1 MLRFLYAVLVVF
13 GLSAPLAAQQDG
25 AENTRQIAPRPLAS
39 ALDASRAGR
48 WQAAAQLASRDGPA
62 AAAII
67 EWMRLSAGLG
77 DPADVLA
84 FLDAHPDW
92 PGLDALRRKNEEVMT
107 NAGFDDVLAFYRGYD
122 PQSGAGALNLAH
134 ARIARGEAGEA
145 EAGVVLAWRTLDLS
159 EQEHDDFIT
168 AHAELLK
175 PHHAA
180 RLEMALW
187 RGLRDARQMLPLVDD
202 ETRAL
207 AEARLRLKDGGTI
220 DEDDL
225 PKGGATNAGIT
236 YELFIRDID
245 SGRSKDAIDR
255 IMAQS
260 DLPDGLGEPG
270 RWAGWRRYLARA
282 EMRAG
287 NSDTAYRLAANHQL
301 VDGSSYADLE
311 WLAGYLALKYLDAP
325 ELALDHFQRFRA
337 AVEGPISLGR
347 AGYWLGRAQ
356 EAIGDA
362 QAAQLSYA
370 SGGQFQTSFYG
381 LLAAG
386 RAGLAPDP
394 TLAGTPPEG
403 GWRQAGFAQTPLFR
417 AGVLLLAAG
426 QLSLSE
432 RFFVALAETLDEDD
446 LRRLGHALEELD
458 APHLQV
464 MVGKAAAGRGIVV
477 PGPYYALHPM
487 HRMDMPVPTELA
499 LAIARRESEFD
510 AAVQS
515 GAGAQGLMQLMP
527 GTASDMARA
536 LGLENPRGRALND
549 WQFNAQLGAAYL
561 AGLIERFDG
570 NVVMVAAGYNAGP
583 GRPLRWME
591 EMGDPRGSGE
601 DEIVDWIEHI
611 PFRETRNY
619 VMRVAESLPVYRARL
634 GKPPLP
640 VPFGQELSGAGLR
653 KVALD

>member
-1 MLRFLYAVLVVF
+1 MLRFLWAVLVVF

-25 AENTRQIAPRPLAS
+25 PENTGRIAPRPLAS
-39 ALDASRAGR
+39 ALDAARAGR
-48 WQAAAQLASRDGPA
+48 WQVAAQLARRDGPA
-62 AAAII
+62 AEAII
-67 EWMRLSAGLG
+67 EWMRLGAGLG
-77 DPADVLA
+77 EPADVLA

-107 NAGFDDVLAFYRGYD
+107 NAGFDDVLAFYQTYRPRTGT
-122 PQSGAGALNLAH
+122 GALNLAR
-134 ARIARGEAGEA
+134 AQIARGEVGEA
-145 EAGVVLAWRTLDLS
+145 EAGIVLAWRTLDLS
-159 EQEHDDFIT
+159 TQEHDDFIA
-168 AHAELLK
+168 AHEELLK

-180 RLEMALW
+180 RLNMALW
-187 RGLRDARQMLPLVDD
+187 RGLRDAWQMLPLVDD
-202 ETRAL
+202 KTRAL
-207 AEARLRLKDGGTI
+207 AEARLRLKAGGTI

-225 PKGGATNAGIT
+225 PKGGATDAGIA

-255 IMAQS
+255 ITKQS
-260 DLPDGLGEPG
+260 DLPDGLGEPD

-287 NSDTAYRLAANHQL
+287 NPDTAYRLAANHHL
-301 VDGSSYADLE
+301 VDGSSFADLE

-356 EAIGDA
+356 DALGDT

-370 SGGQFQTSFYG
+370 FGGQYQTSFYG

-394 TLAGTPPEG
+394 ALAGTPPEG
-403 GWRQAGFAQTPLFR
+403 DWRQAGFAQTPLFQ
-417 AGVLLLAAG
+417 AGVLLLATG
-426 QLSLSE
+426 QLSLAE

-446 LRRLGHALEELD
+446 LRRLGLALEELD

-487 HRMDMPVPTELA
+487 HRMDLPVPAELA

-510 AAVQS
+510 AAVRS

-527 GTASDMARA
+527 GTASDMARK

-591 EMGDPRGSGE
+591 DMGDPRGSGE
-601 DEIVDWIEHI
+601 EKIVDWIEHI

-640 VPFGQELSGAGLR
+640 VPFGQEIAGSGLR
-653 KVALD
+653 VVALD